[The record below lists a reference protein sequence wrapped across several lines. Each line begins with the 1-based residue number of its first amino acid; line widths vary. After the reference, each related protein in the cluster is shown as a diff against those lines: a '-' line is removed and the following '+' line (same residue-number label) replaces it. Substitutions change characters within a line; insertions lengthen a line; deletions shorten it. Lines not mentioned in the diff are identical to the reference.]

1 MPENALFLVS
11 EQLRSKELR
20 VGTVLGHSHGEIVG
34 EVADPGRNHR
44 ARELCVLGNAL
55 DHRIQGH
62 QVPIHNVAHELLN
75 VPQKSL
81 VPAAAEE
88 TLIQPINHCS
98 IVRVRKE
105 MLGETAS
112 LPC

>member
-1 MPENALFLVS
+1 MPENSLFLVS

-20 VGTVLGHSHGEIVG
+20 VGTVLGHGHGEIVG
-34 EVADPGRNHR
+34 EVADPGRDNGTG
-44 ARELCVLGNAL
+44 ELGVPGNAL

-88 TLIQPINHCS
+88 TLIQPINHRS

-105 MLGETAS
+105 MLGEAPA